1 MDKGKDVIAMRDSY
15 RAGRSRPSTAIRT
28 GGRASLLRGTG
39 PRRALRNLIGT
50 EGAQLYEFALA
61 LPLLIIM
68 TVGVMDFA
76 IAYNV
81 KQKLTNAA
89 REGARLAASQSQ
101 ADLTQTTPAS
111 VEVIKEA
118 VDTYLANANV
128 DTSFIGSGMT
138 PVGSFTWTYF
148 SAPGPPPVGLEIQR
162 AVAVPATGGGVIMS
176 TQVNLTYSYNWTFGF
191 DSILNL
197 LFPGATWGT
206 IIIST
211 GAVMPNLS

>member
-1 MDKGKDVIAMRDSY
+1 MCLQL
-15 RAGRSRPSTAIRT
+15 RT
-28 GGRASLLRGTG
+28 LARLGWHRLRTIKTEETG
-39 PRRALRNLIGT
+39 AELVEAALII
-50 EGAQLYEFALA
+50 
-61 LPLLIIM
+61 PLLL
-68 TVGVMDFA
+68 TFLVGIVSVGRGF
-76 IAYNV
+76 NV
-81 KQKLTNAA
+81 YQTITRPYRPRAA